1 MMVAGFVRPDGGAS
15 WSTARTSPRC
25 RRKSAALAWCF
36 RTTRSF
42 PHLNVFENVAFP
54 LRARHWAKDAVGERV
69 TWALDLVRLGRFA
82 DRDARQLSGGQQQ
95 RVALA
100 RAIVFHPPVVLM
112 DEPLG
117 ALDKNLR
124 FEMQV
129 EIKEI
134 QQRLG
139 MTVLY
144 VTHDQEEAMSMSDRI
159 AIMNHGRIDQVGPP
173 GEVYERP
180 ANPFVGRFL
189 GEANL
194 IEGTVMAEGGEIA
207 RLRLPSGQELR
218 APRGNSCGRA
228 GDAVHP
234 ARAGRDCAGHA
245 ARPPTRAPTRSPEGF
260 AAARFSATSCATR
273 WSSTA
278 PRRSRRS
285 AERRRRRAAA
295 VGAPV
300 VLRWPVADSLILAA
314 EACGRAM
321 TVTAAALTPASRAAP
336 KAPRDRTLLLMLPA
350 LAMLIVMFL
359 VPLVLFFVRTFA
371 EFDGT
376 TAEFI
381 DQAQDLL
388 LSQPYLTALGTTN
401 WISLIVTVTV
411 LLIGYPIAYYLT
423 TATGIGVRIV
433 VLSIVLPYFTSIIV
447 RTFSWMVLLGEHGL
461 VNNTS

>member
-1 MMVAGFVRPDGGAS
+1 VVGPEPRQSQFHMVKMDSVLVTSPSAPHPPASQVPPSRRARGEGRGEEPVAAANTRGAIELRGLTKCYGEETVVNAIAASIAPGEFFSLLGPSGSGKTTTLLMVAGFVRPDGGAVLLDGDDIA
-15 WSTARTSPRC
+15 TLPPQKRGFGMVFQNYAI
-25 RRKSAALAWCF
+25 
-36 RTTRSF
+36 F
-42 PHLNVFENVAFP
+42 PHLNVFENIAFP
-54 LRARHWAKDAVGERV
+54 LRARRWVKDAIGERV
-69 TWALDLVRLGRFA
+69 TWALELVRLGRFG

-159 AIMNHGRIDQVGPP
+159 AILNHGRIEQIGSP

-194 IEGTVMAEGGEIA
+194 IEGTVMAEAGEIA

-218 APRGNSCGRA
+218 APRSSSCGTGRGMLFIRPERVEIGPGTTGTGEPGA
-228 GDAVHP
+228 NMLVGKIRRCSFLGNILRYAVEVD
-234 ARAGRDCAGHA
+234 GA
-245 ARPPTRAPTRSPEGF
+245 ARITVDLQNAAGVSPL
-260 AAARFSATSCATR
+260 
-273 WSSTA
+273 
-278 PRRSRRS
+278 P
-285 AERRRRRAAA
+285 

-300 VLRWPVADSLILAA
+300 MLRWPIADSLILPG
-314 EACGRAM
+314 EA
-321 TVTAAALTPASRAAP
+321 
-336 KAPRDRTLLLMLPA
+336 
-350 LAMLIVMFL
+350 
-359 VPLVLFFVRTFA
+359 
-371 EFDGT
+371 
-376 TAEFI
+376 
-381 DQAQDLL
+381 
-388 LSQPYLTALGTTN
+388 
-401 WISLIVTVTV
+401 
-411 LLIGYPIAYYLT
+411 
-423 TATGIGVRIV
+423 
-433 VLSIVLPYFTSIIV
+433 
-447 RTFSWMVLLGEHGL
+447 
-461 VNNTS
+461 